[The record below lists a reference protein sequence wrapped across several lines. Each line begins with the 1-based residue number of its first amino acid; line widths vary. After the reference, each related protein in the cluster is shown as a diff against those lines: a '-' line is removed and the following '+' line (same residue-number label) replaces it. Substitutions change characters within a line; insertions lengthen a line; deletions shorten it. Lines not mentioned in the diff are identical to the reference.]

1 MITLIEPPGNKRG
14 HMAANRSGQHLLN
27 LAVND
32 EEDLFD
38 DDFLN
43 TDIPQP
49 LQTSNWFENWL
60 IGYSNSADFSEKWKR
75 DFMGRPT
82 WCDADMSLQ
91 QIVRENAKG
100 NKAALYSRSFVQA
113 CLFRLGCFVHKY
125 SLFVI
130 LCVCSIFAG
139 CCLGLQYVR
148 IETDIVKLWVSEGGR
163 LDNELNFFAR
173 VQQSYA
179 NRSWTT
185 FDEQHF
191 IREDFDEKLLQIPED
206 EASSSAYQV
215 LIQTSEESQ
224 PNLLTKE
231 GLLRHVQLLEEI
243 TQIEVE
249 KLGHNWTLSDIC
261 FKPGSL
267 DINNSSFAYAMKP
280 TLERLVPCIWI
291 TPIDCFYEGSKP
303 VGPNPPIDLSE
314 IDMGQLLR
322 LAIPDLPDKIDWTNI
337 NPEAVIGSLAGTVDM
352 GTMMNFF
359 LRTGIGEGYLN
370 RPCIDPLDDK
380 CPPQAPNYY
389 NSCTAFDR
397 FKDYLSAK
405 NLSLNQVLQKETK
418 KPQQTSVLDI
428 FSSFIN
434 SNSAADEKTNECSQ
448 YRNSFLN
455 WIRKN
460 QEKAEKIL
468 SAQLMPKY
476 PNYGA
481 VMRHGCNGFART
493 VMNWPSDMILG
504 GVTDNGTLMS
514 AEALQSVILVSTGTD
529 VYKRFKDTDRVQSL
543 TVEEELAAVQN
554 VSSVEWSPLVART
567 VIAAWQRKFTEYI
580 YNHKLNFKEDEDG
593 GTLESRVV
601 HPLASTSI
609 SDMLAEFCD
618 FNYTVIFAGYFLM
631 LLYAIYSQLRRDGCC
646 LLSVNSAMGLAI
658 AGVLTVTFASV
669 AGLGLSTWFG
679 IEFNAA
685 TTQIVPFL
693 TLGIGVDNMF
703 LLLHNYPQ
711 VTSTTKKNEIGVLM
725 KETGMSILM
734 TSVNNI
740 LSFLAGTILPI
751 PALRSFCTQSSILLT
766 FNLISI
772 LTIYPA
778 IIAIDLRRKKSGR
791 RDVCCCLTSDEPV
804 EKPTYEAY
812 GFDLGGTLMTPAQ
825 DLLNTKPQY
834 HGLISVGK
842 GDDEDEEDDGVQ
854 PWTLRAFLRNYYIPF
869 ITRPGTKFT
878 VVVICLSLFIGGI
891 IGIRSSS
898 IGLELSDVLPENTAP
913 AAFLK
918 ARDKYFSFYPMNI
931 VIKGEHVDF
940 ARQQHPIEALR
951 QEIGRSRFVVKLENG
966 EPSERYWLGM
976 FRDWLK
982 GLQEKLDDA
991 ERRGILTDF
1000 DTNNHTKPPDLKI
1013 AYSLVCSYGNNYDCS
1028 RVGRVR
1034 LIDESGTINAE
1045 GFYNYLYGWHE
1056 YEQMFYTV
1064 SQASF
1069 YPKYHKLRQ
1078 GPPSNKYRFFIPP
1091 APKPMYSQIP
1101 FYLTG
1106 LKDTPVIVEMIKEIR
1121 AISEKYAAQGLDNY
1135 PQSIAFTFW
1144 EQYLDLNWNLLK
1156 AIGVISFAVFCVIS
1170 LLLFNPWAACCIMVV
1185 LLMMTVELA
1194 GFLGMC
1200 SIKFNPVSAVTLITA
1215 VGIGVEFTAHVV
1227 FAFLTALGTRDERMA
1242 SCIDQVFVPVIHG
1255 ALSTLL
1261 GIIMLGFSE
1270 FEFVV
1275 KYFFVVMSALIII
1288 GLINGLALLPV
1299 LLSLVGPA
1307 CEVCQY
1313 SRPSWYPRNI
1323 SDSSS
1328 RWR

>member
-1 MITLIEPPGNKRG
+1 M
-14 HMAANRSGQHLLN
+14 
-27 LAVND
+27 
-32 EEDLFD
+32 
-38 DDFLN
+38 
-43 TDIPQP
+43 
-49 LQTSNWFENWL
+49 
-60 IGYSNSADFSEKWKR
+60 
-75 DFMGRPT
+75 
-82 WCDADMSLQ
+82 
-91 QIVRENAKG
+91 
-100 NKAALYSRSFVQA
+100 
-113 CLFRLGCFVHKY
+113 
-125 SLFVI
+125 
-130 LCVCSIFAG
+130 
-139 CCLGLQYVR
+139 
-148 IETDIVKLWVSEGGR
+148 
-163 LDNELNFFAR
+163 
-173 VQQSYA
+173 
-179 NRSWTT
+179 
-185 FDEQHF
+185 
-191 IREDFDEKLLQIPED
+191 
-206 EASSSAYQV
+206 
-215 LIQTSEESQ
+215 
-224 PNLLTKE
+224 
-231 GLLRHVQLLEEI
+231 
-243 TQIEVE
+243 
-249 KLGHNWTLSDIC
+249 
-261 FKPGSL
+261 
-267 DINNSSFAYAMKP
+267 
-280 TLERLVPCIWI
+280 LV
-291 TPIDCFYEGSKP
+291 
-303 VGPNPPIDLSE
+303 
-314 IDMGQLLR
+314 
-322 LAIPDLPDKIDWTNI
+322 
-337 NPEAVIGSLAGTVDM
+337 
-352 GTMMNFF
+352 
-359 LRTGIGEGYLN
+359 
-370 RPCIDPLDDK
+370 
-380 CPPQAPNYY
+380 
-389 NSCTAFDR
+389 
-397 FKDYLSAK
+397 
-405 NLSLNQVLQKETK
+405 
-418 KPQQTSVLDI
+418 
-428 FSSFIN
+428 
-434 SNSAADEKTNECSQ
+434 
-448 YRNSFLN
+448 
-455 WIRKN
+455 
-460 QEKAEKIL
+460 
-468 SAQLMPKY
+468 
-476 PNYGA
+476 
-481 VMRHGCNGFART
+481 
-493 VMNWPSDMILG
+493 
-504 GVTDNGTLMS
+504 
-514 AEALQSVILVSTGTD
+514 
-529 VYKRFKDTDRVQSL
+529 SL
-543 TVEEELAAVQN
+543 TVGKV
-554 VSSVEWSPLVART
+554 
-567 VIAAWQRKFTEYI
+567 
-580 YNHKLNFKEDEDG
+580 D
-593 GTLESRVV
+593 
-601 HPLASTSI
+601 
-609 SDMLAEFCD
+609 
-618 FNYTVIFAGYFLM
+618 
-631 LLYAIYSQLRRDGCC
+631 
-646 LLSVNSAMGLAI
+646 
-658 AGVLTVTFASV
+658 AGVTVLLTPDKRS
-669 AGLGLSTWFG
+669 
-679 IEFNAA
+679 IEF
-685 TTQIVPFL
+685 P
-693 TLGIGVDNMF
+693 
-703 LLLHNYPQ
+703 
-711 VTSTTKKNEIGVLM
+711 
-725 KETGMSILM
+725 
-734 TSVNNI
+734 
-740 LSFLAGTILPI
+740 
-751 PALRSFCTQSSILLT
+751 SILLPPNISSGSIVDINVSQNRAKEAT
-766 FNLISI
+766 ADKKFRSLQERIYQSFGAQEPAHPVLRCRNATQTSIVLEWDPIELATADLISLSLYRNGQKAGNIPRPLAMHSTKISGLAVDTEYTFHLVLRTTAGTYASERVAVRTHKMTDLSGITITTGI
-772 LTIYPA
+772 LPA
-778 IIAIDLRRKKSGR
+778 AVRERLNQAVERIGAKVVDGVRIDTTHFVTMEGR
-791 RDVCCCLTSDEPV
+791 GQAWEKAVETNIPVVRPEWVEACEKNGRILGVTKFYLDAMRPATGDELPPPPVPRDDP
-804 EKPTYEAY
+804 
-812 GFDLGGTLMTPAQ
+812 PAQ
-825 DLLNTKPQY
+825 EQAKPEPEPEREPEPKVSQ
-834 HGLISVGK
+834 SEVPAEDK
-842 GDDEDEEDDGVQ
+842 ESEDKASDDDDDKDSDDDEDEEDDGVQ

-869 ITRPGTKFT
+869 ITRPGTKFM

-1013 AYSLVCSYGNNYDCS
+1013 AYSLVCSYGKNYDCS

-1307 CEVCQY
+1307 CEIRPRDGGNRLPVPPPLPRTKKIKEADSNHSARFLHKGCRTLSSGVTSSLKASTG
-1313 SRPSWYPRNI
+1313 SRLLGDT
-1323 SDSSS
+1323 SDFPF
-1328 RWR
+1328 